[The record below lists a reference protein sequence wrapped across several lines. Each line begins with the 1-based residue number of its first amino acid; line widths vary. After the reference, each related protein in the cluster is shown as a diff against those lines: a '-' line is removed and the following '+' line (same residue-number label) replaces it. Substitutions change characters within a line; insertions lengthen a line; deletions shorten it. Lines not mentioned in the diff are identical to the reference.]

1 MKRMKKSK
9 DFKTVV
15 ILLSVAA
22 AIVLIYV
29 IQGIYFSYSG
39 KVVTEYIFETT
50 DKQVVSVDSFAVRD
64 ENRTGGK
71 KNISIL
77 TKSDS
82 RVYVPAVSD
91 SESVAKNQTIAL
103 SFKNEEEAQ
112 AYNKSVEL
120 KDKIDHL
127 EQLQDQGNLSHVN
140 VVTLNSEIAS
150 AVGNYMKLIDS
161 GNYAGIDDAVRNL
174 SYKITTRQ
182 IATGTKLDFSSII
195 SEYSKERKRLL
206 KSVGSKKTV
215 STKYAGYFVSTVD
228 GYESACDYQSIADGE
243 VDNLQIEKLLK
254 SKGSKPK
261 GAFGKII
268 GQHTWYLLCNIPLT
282 EASSV
287 KTGYYVKVSFPEKG
301 IYDLDMSVHSVSG
314 RAGSTVGVV
323 LKCTSMNEALSSLR
337 KEKAQITVNTYN
349 GLRINNDALVKDE
362 ETGQSGVYT
371 LSGNRVVFKPIKI
384 IFHGENYVIAVAPT
398 DDESGE
404 GSVSSGAKIK
414 AFDKVIVKGRNL
426 SDGKRIS

>member
-1 MKRMKKSK
+1 MKKSK

-29 IQGIYFSYSG
+29 IQGVYFSYSG
-39 KVVTEYIFETT
+39 KVITEYIFETSE
-50 DKQVVSVDSFAVRD
+50 KQVVPVDSFAVRD
-64 ENRTGGK
+64 ENRTGSK

-77 TKSDS
+77 TKSDN

-103 SFKNEEEAQ
+103 SFKNEAEAQ

-120 KDKIDHL
+120 QDKIDHL
-127 EQLQDQGNLSHVN
+127 EQLQDQGNLSHIN

-161 GNYAGIDDAVRNL
+161 GNYTGIDDAVRNL

-206 KSVGSKKTV
+206 KSIGSKKAV
-215 STKYAGYFVSTVD
+215 STKYAGYFVSNVD
-228 GYESACDYQSIADGE
+228 GYESVCDYQSIANGE
-243 VDNLQIEKLLK
+243 IDNTQIEKLLK
-254 SKGSKPK
+254 SKSSKSK

-287 KTGYYVKVSFPEKG
+287 KTGYYVKVSFPERG

-314 RAGSTVGVV
+314 RAGDTVGVI

-337 KEKAQITVNTYN
+337 KEKAQITVKTYN
-349 GLRINNDALVKDE
+349 GLRISNDALVKDE
-362 ETGQSGVYT
+362 KSGQQGVYT
-371 LSGNRVVFKPIKI
+371 VSGNRVVFKPIEI
-384 IFHGENYVIAVAPT
+384 IYYGENYVIAIPPANNKNENGESSVAL
-398 DDESGE
+398 
-404 GSVSSGAKIK
+404 GSEIK
-414 AFDKVIVKGRNL
+414 AFDRVIVKGRNL
-426 SDGKRIS
+426 SDGKLIS